1 MVYTDKSSENRKE
14 TKGIVWTMRRMRV
27 KTSCQSMGRVLALMS
42 VVMLVLG
49 TGCATTQAESGGTDP
64 LESMNRSM
72 HEFNDNLDKYMMK
85 PVADGYVAVTH
96 ENIRLSV
103 SNFYDNLL
111 YLNVIA
117 NDFLQ
122 GKVSQGFSDLGRL
135 TVNTT
140 LGVGGLFDAAS
151 VFGIDK
157 HQEDFGQTL
166 AVWGVEEGPY
176 IVAPLLGPTTGRD
189 VLDNGSTALTNI
201 LTYVQLPV
209 LVAGFT
215 VAAPILVLGVIDK
228 RARVESALQARDEMA
243 LDSYVFTREAYLQN
257 RTFHI
262 HDGNPPTE
270 DLFAEIEDIEDE
282 MLEFEEESIPE
293 GKSSDLMKKT
303 SNSPNLFIDTTPS
316 TNGHGLPSSPSK

>member
-1 MVYTDKSSENRKE
+1 
-14 TKGIVWTMRRMRV
+14 
-27 KTSCQSMGRVLALMS
+27 MGGVFVLLCILM
-42 VVMLVLG
+42 LGLG
-49 TGCATTQAESGGTDP
+49 TGCATTQAASGTNDP
-64 LESMNRSM
+64 LEDMNRSM
-72 HEFNDNLDKYMMK
+72 HKFNDTLDKYMMK

-122 GKVSQGFSDLGRL
+122 GKFSQGLSDMGRF

-151 VFGIDK
+151 VFGIEK
-157 HQEDFGQTL
+157 HNEDFGQTL

-176 IVAPLLGPTTGRD
+176 IVAPFLGPTTGRD
-189 VLDNGSTALTNI
+189 VLDNGSTALTNV
-201 LTYVQLPV
+201 LTYAPLPV

-215 VAAPILVLGVIDK
+215 VAAPIVVLGVIDK

-257 RTFHI
+257 RNFHI

-270 DLFAEIEDIEDE
+270 DIADDLFDEIEELEDE
-282 MLEFEEESIPE
+282 MSEFEEESVDE
-293 GKSSDLMKKT
+293 EKSSDLVTKT
-303 SNSPNLFIDTTPS
+303 SHNPILFIDTNPS
-316 TNGHGLPSSPSK
+316 TH

>member
-1 MVYTDKSSENRKE
+1 
-14 TKGIVWTMRRMRV
+14 
-27 KTSCQSMGRVLALMS
+27 MGRVVALLS
-42 VVMLVLG
+42 IVLLCLG
-49 TGCATTQAESGGTDP
+49 TGCATTQANSGTHDP
-64 LESMNRSM
+64 LEDVNRSV
-72 HEFNDNLDKYMMK
+72 HKFNDNLDKYVMK

-96 ENIRLSV
+96 ENLRLSV

-111 YLNVIA
+111 YVNVIA

-122 GKVSQGFSDLGRL
+122 GKFSQGFSDIGRF

-151 VFGIDK
+151 VFGIDE

-176 IVAPLLGPTTGRD
+176 IVAPFLGPTTGRD
-189 VLDNGSTALTNI
+189 VLDNGSTALTNV

-215 VAAPILVLGVIDK
+215 VAAPIVVLGVIDK
-228 RARVESALQARDEMA
+228 RARVESALQARDQLA
-243 LDSYVFTREAYLQN
+243 LDAYVFTREAYLQN

-262 HDGNPPTE
+262 HDGNPPAE
-270 DLFAEIEDIEDE
+270 DMADDMFDEIEDFEDE
-282 MLEFEEESIPE
+282 MLEFEEEPVAE
-293 GKSSDLMKKT
+293 GQSSDLVKKT
-303 SNSPNLFIDTTPS
+303 TASPNFFIDTNPS
-316 TNGHGLPSSPSK
+316 TKGHAPSSPSK